1 MERPETWRSE
11 YCSLGSALRLYNL
24 TLISC
29 FWIRRSMI
37 SDYLFLQKVETA
49 SFEIPAATM
58 LSVKYS
64 KFQRGLDFSS
74 FWGAFFEQQVF
85 VV

>member
-1 MERPETWRSE
+1 
-11 YCSLGSALRLYNL
+11 
-24 TLISC
+24 
-29 FWIRRSMI
+29 MI